1 MFGTPSPSRPLEGP
15 LSSSFFLTNVNH
27 LASPTLR
34 VTVSLSAMNLLRRL
48 RSKQQL
54 RPTES
59 PRQSDRSITFDSDDA
74 ILAFRT
80 ITTMLSLIQSPTE
93 TTSTREKEDF
103 TKDKRRELKILD
115 ALSAVAVRRFEIV
128 AVVAKS
134 YNGSNLEVIAS
145 VNNAGPALNIHQQ
158 DSGSLAAL
166 KTSFQWFI
174 TPNPRNADRKSN
186 RKIKEDSLTTRKQHM
201 TLVEPHTQ
209 ISEKL
214 SKANSDNLLDVFLEN
229 EW

>member
-1 MFGTPSPSRPLEGP
+1 MK
-15 LSSSFFLTNVNH
+15 FLK
-27 LASPTLR
+27 
-34 VTVSLSAMNLLRRL
+34 RL
-48 RSKQQL
+48 RSKKQL

-59 PRQSDRSITFDSDDA
+59 PRQSDRSITVDSDEDA

-93 TTSTREKEDF
+93 TTSTRAKEVPS
-103 TKDKRRELKILD
+103 KDKRRELKILD
-115 ALSAVAVRRFEIV
+115 ALSAVAVRRYEIV

-145 VNNAGPALNIHQQ
+145 VDNAVPALNIHQQ
-158 DSGSLAAL
+158 DGRSLAAL
-166 KTSFQWFI
+166 KSSFQWFI
-174 TPNPRNADRKSN
+174 TPNPRDAGRKGN
-186 RKIKEDSLTTRKQHM
+186 RNIKPDSLTTRNQCM

-214 SKANSDNLLDVFLEN
+214 SKANPDNLLDVFLQN